1 MSGQNSNGGRGGGGS
16 GSLDGGR
23 IKVPIE
29 LDGFD
34 VQRTSDGWKVCGFV
48 EAPGIGRIP
57 VCKKIS
63 DEEAT
68 AFFRKAI
75 EDAEEE
81 YSRFKRRGGLRGWW
95 DRTFGG
101 GKK

>member
-1 MSGQNSNGGRGGGGS
+1 MSPTNGS
-16 GSLDGGR
+16 GNSSSGVFGGGGR

-29 LDGFD
+29 LDGFE
-34 VQRTSDGWKVCGFV
+34 VQRVADGWKVCGYV
-48 EAPGIGRIP
+48 EAPGIGRVP

-81 YSRFKRRGGLRGWW
+81 YSRFKRRGGFRGWW
-95 DRTFGG
+95 SRYFGG
-101 GKK
+101 GKKK